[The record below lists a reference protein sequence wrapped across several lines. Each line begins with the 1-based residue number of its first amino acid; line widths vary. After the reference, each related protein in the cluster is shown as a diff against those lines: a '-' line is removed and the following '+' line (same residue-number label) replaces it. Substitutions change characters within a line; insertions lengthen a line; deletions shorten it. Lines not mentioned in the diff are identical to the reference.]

1 MICLVMT
8 MTKMMKNNQSQ
19 SRKSN
24 YKNKQSN
31 LLNKPTKLT
40 LTLRAMRYNVIMM
53 TKTNNNNNK
62 YYNNNWTR
70 WTSMMV
76 RLTYNKMNNNSNN
89 SNNRSLKRII
99 IRMRKIST
107 KQTDLSLFFHL
118 FIHYLL
124 LFYSYLLFS
133 IVDIIN

>member
-19 SRKSN
+19 SRRSN
-24 YKNKQSN
+24 YKNKQSP
-31 LLNKPTKLT
+31 LTNKPTRLT
-40 LTLRAMRYNVIMM
+40 LTLKATKYNVMIMI
-53 TKTNNNNNK
+53 KTNNNNNNK

-89 SNNRSLKRII
+89 RNNRSLKRII

-107 KQTDLSLFFHL
+107 KRTDLSLFFHL
-118 FIHYLL
+118 FLYLL
-124 LFYSYLLFS
+124 AIYCYTLF
-133 IVDIIN
+133 IVL